1 MRCYYKNMNDNIL
14 ENDLELAREGN
25 VVRLHDAEG
34 AREDNVVRLHD
45 AEGRL
50 GKGGLQLLCE
60 GSEAN
65 LHVAGLQLVRQD
77 GVLYLQGGG
86 MQLCVDFL
94 GEARRLRP
102 DALARELLVR
112 AARVRGAGAPVVVD
126 ATAGL
131 GEDALLLAAA
141 GAQVY
146 MFEKNEVIAALLA
159 DGISRALE
167 GGCAGAAGAM
177 KGGGAEKKSAALVAQ
192 AASRMHLSVAD
203 SVSALRTIAGARCGC
218 AGMSGEAAG
227 AQANINPDVIYLDP
241 MFPARSKSAAVKK
254 KFQLLHKLELPCEN
268 ERELLEAALLT
279 SAKKVVI
286 KRPLKGAFLA
296 DMKPSYSLKGKAVRY
311 DVIAKCR

>member
-14 ENDLELAREGN
+14 ENDLELAREG
-25 VVRLHDAEG
+25 
-34 AREDNVVRLHD
+34 NVVRLHD

-86 MQLCVDFL
+86 MQLCVDFS

-167 GGCAGAAGAM
+167 GGCDKAEGGALGGAPGGVCEGAM
-177 KGGGAEKKSAALVAQ
+177 EGGGAEKKSAALVAQ

-203 SVSALRTIAGARCGC
+203 SVSALRAIAGARCGC

-296 DMKPSYSLKGKAVRY
+296 DVRPSYSLKGKAVRY
-311 DVIAKCR
+311 DVIVKCR

>member
-14 ENDLELAREGN
+14 ENDLKLGREG
-25 VVRLHDAEG
+25 
-34 AREDNVVRLHD
+34 NVVRLHD

-50 GKGGLQLLCE
+50 GKGGLQLLRE

-77 GVLYLQGGG
+77 GVLYLQSEG
-86 MQLCVDFL
+86 MRLCVDFS

-159 DGISRALE
+159 DGISRALGGGCGGVGTSGALE

-177 KGGGAEKKSAALVAQ
+177 EGGGAEKKNVALVAQ

-203 SVSALRTIAGARCGC
+203 SVSALRAIAGARCGC

-268 ERELLEAALLT
+268 ERELLQAALLT

-296 DMKPSYSLKGKAVRY
+296 DVKPSYSLKGKAVRY

>member
-34 AREDNVVRLHD
+34 
-45 AEGRL
+45 RL
-50 GKGGLQLLCE
+50 GKGGLQLLRE

-86 MQLCVDFL
+86 MQLCVDFS

-112 AARVRGAGAPVVVD
+112 AARVRGACAPVVVD

-167 GGCAGAAGAM
+167 GGCDKAEGGALGGAPGGVCEGAM
-177 KGGGAEKKSAALVAQ
+177 EGGGAEKKSAALVAQ

-203 SVSALRTIAGARCGC
+203 SVSALRAIAGARCGC

-296 DMKPSYSLKGKAVRY
+296 DVRPSYSLKGKAVRY
-311 DVIAKCR
+311 DVIVKCR

>member
-14 ENDLELAREGN
+14 ENDLKLGREGN

-34 AREDNVVRLHD
+34 VREGNVVRLHD

-50 GKGGLQLLCE
+50 GKGGLQLLRE

-77 GVLYLQGGG
+77 GVLYLQSEG
-86 MQLCVDFL
+86 MRLCVDFS

-177 KGGGAEKKSAALVAQ
+177 EGGGAEKKNVALVAQ

-203 SVSALRTIAGARCGC
+203 SVSALRAIAGARCGC

-268 ERELLEAALLT
+268 ERELLQAALLT

-296 DMKPSYSLKGKAVRY
+296 DVKPSYSLKGKAVRY